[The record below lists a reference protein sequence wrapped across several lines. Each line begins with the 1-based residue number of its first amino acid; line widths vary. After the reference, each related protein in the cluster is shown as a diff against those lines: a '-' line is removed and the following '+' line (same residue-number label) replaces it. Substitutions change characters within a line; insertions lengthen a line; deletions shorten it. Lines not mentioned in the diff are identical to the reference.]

1 MNRLAGQ
8 RYDSQSEG
16 KGTRLQSGAMTMR
29 DMNAR
34 EQIHRLVDALPD
46 DALDTAAKV
55 LNGLSVPSLA
65 DPVTSALAKAPIDDE
80 PVTDGE
86 AEAIEEGERDVADGE
101 VITAA
106 ALRVRLGL

>member
-1 MNRLAGQ
+1 
-8 RYDSQSEG
+8 
-16 KGTRLQSGAMTMR
+16 
-29 DMNAR
+29 MNAR

>member
-1 MNRLAGQ
+1 
-8 RYDSQSEG
+8 
-16 KGTRLQSGAMTMR
+16 MT
-29 DMNAR
+29 AR

-46 DALDTAAKV
+46 DALDTAAKM

-65 DPVTSALAKAPIDDE
+65 EPVTSALAKAPIDDE
-80 PVTDGE
+80 PVTEDEG
-86 AEAIEEGERDVADGE
+86 EAIEAGERDVEDGE